1 MSTLAHIP
9 LQSLDYSEAERNP
22 AMTIPSTSTLTV
34 TQLCSRIG
42 ARIDGVR
49 LAGDLD
55 AAAVGQ
61 IRTALLRHK
70 VIFFRDQHHLDDA
83 QQHAFAARLGTPIA
97 HPSVQQEGAPI
108 ITPIN
113 SDYGKANRWHTDVT
127 FVANYPAASIL
138 RAVTLPTYG
147 GSTLWASTAAAYQA
161 LPEPLQRLTE
171 NLWALHSNR
180 FDYVAAPQAQT
191 DEQKLHRTRFEK
203 ADFRTEHPV
212 VRVHPETGER
222 TLVAGDFVR
231 GLVGLDNCE
240 SQMLLELLQRRI
252 TMPENTIRWNWAAG
266 DVAIWDNRATQ
277 HRAIDDYDDQYRLM
291 HRVTVQ
297 GDVPVDVHGQRSRVI
312 SGALLQALETVAS

>member
-1 MSTLAHIP
+1 M
-9 LQSLDYSEAERNP
+9 
-22 AMTIPSTSTLTV
+22 AMTISSTSTLTV
-34 TQLCSRIG
+34 AQLCSRIG
-42 ARIDGVR
+42 ARVDGVQ
-49 LAGDLD
+49 LGGELD
-55 AAAVGQ
+55 AATVEQ
-61 IRTALLRHK
+61 IRAALLRHK
-70 VIFFRDQHHLDDA
+70 VIFFRGQHHLDDA
-83 QQHAFAARLGTPIA
+83 QQQAFATRLGTPIA
-97 HPSVQQEGAPI
+97 HPAIQHESAPI

-138 RAVTLPTYG
+138 RAVTLPSYG

-161 LPEPLQRLTE
+161 LPEPLKHLTE

-180 FDYVAAPQAQT
+180 FDYVAASEMQT
-191 DEQKLHRTRFEK
+191 EEQKAHRDRFEK
-203 ADFRTEHPV
+203 VDFRTEHPV

-231 GLVGLDNCE
+231 DFVGLDTYE
-240 SQMLLELLQRRI
+240 SQILLELLQRRI

-291 HRVTVQ
+291 HRVTLM

-312 SGALLQALETVAS
+312 SGAPLQAVPAAAS